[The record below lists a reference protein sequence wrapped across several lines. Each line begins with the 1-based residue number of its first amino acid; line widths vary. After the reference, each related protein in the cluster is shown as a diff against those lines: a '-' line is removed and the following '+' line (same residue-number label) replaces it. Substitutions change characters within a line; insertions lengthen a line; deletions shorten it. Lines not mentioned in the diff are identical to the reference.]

1 MTMKKKAHFEYP
13 CTWAYKVIGTDE
25 ETMRQA
31 VREIIQ
37 DCACTIKLSNSS
49 KTGKYCCLDV
59 ELVVCSEEQ
68 RLNIYEYLKKH
79 SAIKIVL

>member
-37 DCACTIKLSNSS
+37 DGACTIKPSNSS
-49 KTGKYCCLDV
+49 KTGKYHCLDI
-59 ELVVCSEEQ
+59 ELVVCSEEH
-68 RLNIYEYLKKH
+68 RIKIYEYLKNH